1 MNKLFKFTKKKNTE
15 QKRIP
20 KLCKCLKGNPIG
32 FELKF

>member
-1 MNKLFKFTKKKNTE
+1 MNKLFKITKKNTE

-20 KLCKCLKGNPIG
+20 KLCKCFKETPIG

>member
-1 MNKLFKFTKKKNTE
+1 MNKLFKFTTKKNTA

-20 KLCKCLKGNPIG
+20 KLCKCFKETPIG